1 MNTQIGWEVYTVAGL
16 GVLACLAGMMVFVSA
31 IYLARKKIRKEWGL
45 FKAHL
50 KYRPDPPKKTLH
62 F

>member
-1 MNTQIGWEVYTVAGL
+1 MTPDIGWEVYLIGGM
-16 GVLACLAGMMVFVSA
+16 GVVGCLAVMMIFVSA
-31 IYLARKKIRKEWGL
+31 VYLARKKIRKEIGL

-50 KYRPDPPKKTLH
+50 RYRPDPPKKTFH

>member
-1 MNTQIGWEVYTVAGL
+1 MNTQISWLVYVLGGL
-16 GVLACLAGMMVFVSA
+16 GVVACLASMMIFVSVV
-31 IYLARKKIRKEWGL
+31 YLSRKKIRKEWGL